1 MLDYYNKRLEEYE
14 AIYAKPERQTDLQ
27 KLVARLQADIK
38 NCTVLEL
45 ACGTGW
51 WTEKLASHASSW
63 TATDADSAAL
73 EIVKQKTIQ
82 GLSTAQLL
90 NAFQPQ
96 VNELVDCVFAAHWY
110 SHLKLNEQ
118 QAFFE
123 AVHTCL
129 KPGGCL
135 IMLDN
140 KYVSGSSTSIS
151 RTDTIGNTYQRRPLK
166 DGSTY
171 EVLKNFPTQEQL
183 HQSGTAFAFAVQ
195 ADTDLKLELHHYWYA
210 VMRTSSPPPPT
221 VVLNDTSKPLQTD
234 SAVDPPKP
242 NLTERFVRRG

>member
-1 MLDYYNKRLEEYE
+1 MLDYYNKRLKEYE
-14 AIYAKPERQTDLQ
+14 AIYAKPERQNDLQ

-38 NCTVLEL
+38 NCMVLEL

-51 WTEKLASHASSW
+51 WTEKLAAHASSW
-63 TATDADSAAL
+63 TATDADPAAL
-73 EIVKQKTIQ
+73 EIVQQKTIQ
-82 GLSTAQLL
+82 GLSTTQLL
-90 NAFQPQ
+90 NAYQPQ

-110 SHLKLNEQ
+110 SHLKLKEQ

-166 DGSTY
+166 DGSTH
-171 EVLKNFPTQEQL
+171 EVLKNFPTQDQL
-183 HQSGTAFAFAVQ
+183 HQSGTAFAFTVQ
-195 ADTDLKLELHHYWYA
+195 ADTDLKLELHHYWYD
-210 VMRTSSPPPPT
+210 VMRTSSAPPT
-221 VVLNDTSKPLQTD
+221 VVSNDT
-234 SAVDPPKP
+234 
-242 NLTERFVRRG
+242 R

>member
-14 AIYAKPERQTDLQ
+14 SIYAKPERQNDLQ
-27 KLVARLQADIK
+27 KLVAVLQADIK

-51 WTEKLASHASSW
+51 WPEKIAAHASSW
-63 TATDADSAAL
+63 TATDADPAAL
-73 EIVKQKTIQ
+73 EIVQQKTIQ
-82 GLSTAQLL
+82 GLSTTQLL
-90 NAFQPQ
+90 NAYKPH

-110 SHLKLNEQ
+110 SHLKLNEL

-123 AVHTCL
+123 AVRSCL

-140 KYVSGSSTSIS
+140 KYVIGSSTPIS

-166 DGSTY
+166 DGSTH
-171 EVLKNFPTQEQL
+171 EVLKNFPTQDQL
-183 HQSGTAFAFAVQ
+183 RQSGTEFAFAVQ

-210 VMRTSSPPPPT
+210 VMRASSQPPT
-221 VVLNDTSKPLQTD
+221 VV
-234 SAVDPPKP
+234 
-242 NLTERFVRRG
+242 